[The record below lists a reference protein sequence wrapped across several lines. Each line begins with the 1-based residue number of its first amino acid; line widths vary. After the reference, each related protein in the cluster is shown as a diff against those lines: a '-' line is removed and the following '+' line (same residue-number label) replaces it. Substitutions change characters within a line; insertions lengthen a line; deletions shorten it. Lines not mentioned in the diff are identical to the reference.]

1 MNRLKELK
9 ELRAK
14 AENLQLD
21 NAAILRKYNKIRHW
35 RETNAGYGVFLLN
48 LKIGF

>member
-14 AENLQLD
+14 AESLQLE
-21 NAAILRKYNKIRHW
+21 NAEILRKYNMQQLCSIYNGTVPVSFALEK
-35 RETNAGYGVFLLN
+35 TA
-48 LKIGF
+48 